1 MKIEKKLWITLFA
14 FGMFAI
20 CFSGWIFSQ
29 STVREKLFWDN
40 TIKCETKELTDGE
53 IKSKNIALPKDFN
66 VPKSILFK
74 TTHTI
79 AEVWLDGEKIYEYG
93 NEEDAPS
100 FMKSPGSCWHIVD
113 IPEGSAGKNLE
124 VRIIPVYDDYYGN
137 EVSIAYGTR
146 GDCILKILTDSFKTL
161 LLRCGI
167 LFASIICLLL
177 YLGAVRRKR
186 RDKIEAK
193 IEIFLNLGF
202 FSLLI
207 AVWTLAQCGF
217 RQFLIPDG
225 RTLYFVEY
233 FSFFLFPVPFN
244 FLLYDICKSRYHK
257 GALIFSTLYL
267 VNMAGDVLLQCTG
280 IIDIFRM
287 LPATHVIMVANAVY
301 IVVLIFYEARKE
313 GNDEAKK
320 FQYPMCALIVFGM
333 AEMFLYYLRKFQQ
346 TSILLPIGTL
356 LFIIMLIWIQV
367 SQYYDQYIQ
376 KQKVIY
382 LQKIANM
389 DMLTEAMNRNAYED
403 MVKYLDEG
411 DIKLRTTGV
420 VLFDLDNLKV
430 INDNFGHEKGDEALK
445 LCYQCISQA
454 FQNVKNCF
462 RIGGDEFAYVYH
474 SDEKDMIPERLKAL
488 ELILKKTAE
497 TNKLDYPLSMSAG
510 YAYYQ
515 PDIDFDFKDIV
526 RRSDTMLYRQ
536 KRRKKMAQSTGLD
549 KMLSRMGKQ
558 STEEI
563 TDEVILQEKKFQS
576 MSVDEL
582 CSVIDLLSPTTDNYP
597 YVVDF
602 RSDFYYIANQ
612 ALERFCIPKNGF
624 HNVISKH
631 KEFVY
636 APDYEKLKAEVDDLL
651 ETDRCI
657 HSIECRWLDLKKIPI
672 WIHSKGYLVRDD
684 NMKPLY
690 MIGCVNEIGERQ
702 KADNVSGLLGE
713 SGFREYMNQLDTP
726 LETGYLLRIGIDHF
740 KEINENFGQEYGDFV
755 LKKTA
760 ECISGCISEGQKVY
774 KLVADEFLILDV
786 SSDEVKDAD
795 KIYDKVREA
804 IDRFIE
810 TNEFKVMYTVSG
822 GTVPFMALKGN
833 QCSEALKLTDFALNE
848 AKKLGRNRC
857 YIFNGETYRKFL
869 RKREITQELR
879 EAVINGFQGFTAFYQ
894 PVFAEDKKVPYGAE
908 ALMRFTSEKFGMI
921 SPAEFIPILEETGLI
936 IPAGRWMMKEA
947 MGKCSEI
954 RKILSRFRMSI
965 NISQIQAS
973 KSDVIQDISAEMK
986 RAGLPLEAVI
996 VELTESDL
1004 LEQNINEKHFLT
1016 ELKRMGISLA
1026 LDDFGTGYSNF
1037 HYLSELKP
1045 EIIKIDRSF
1054 TAKAVADE
1062 QEYYLLNQ
1070 FCTMIHNLDMKIC
1083 IEGIESA
1090 QEWLKIRK
1098 LCPEFT
1104 QGYFWGK
1111 PCGYEE
1117 FVRKFV
1123 QEK

>member
-1 MKIEKKLWITLFA
+1 M
-14 FGMFAI
+14 
-20 CFSGWIFSQ
+20 
-29 STVREKLFWDN
+29 
-40 TIKCETKELTDGE
+40 
-53 IKSKNIALPKDFN
+53 
-66 VPKSILFK
+66 
-74 TTHTI
+74 
-79 AEVWLDGEKIYEYG
+79 
-93 NEEDAPS
+93 
-100 FMKSPGSCWHIVD
+100 
-113 IPEGSAGKNLE
+113 
-124 VRIIPVYDDYYGN
+124 
-137 EVSIAYGTR
+137 
-146 GDCILKILTDSFKTL
+146 
-161 LLRCGI
+161 
-167 LFASIICLLL
+167 
-177 YLGAVRRKR
+177 
-186 RDKIEAK
+186 
-193 IEIFLNLGF
+193 
-202 FSLLI
+202 
-207 AVWTLAQCGF
+207 
-217 RQFLIPDG
+217 
-225 RTLYFVEY
+225 
-233 FSFFLFPVPFN
+233 
-244 FLLYDICKSRYHK
+244 
-257 GALIFSTLYL
+257 
-267 VNMAGDVLLQCTG
+267 
-280 IIDIFRM
+280 
-287 LPATHVIMVANAVY
+287 
-301 IVVLIFYEARKE
+301 
-313 GNDEAKK
+313 
-320 FQYPMCALIVFGM
+320 
-333 AEMFLYYLRKFQQ
+333 
-346 TSILLPIGTL
+346 
-356 LFIIMLIWIQV
+356 
-367 SQYYDQYIQ
+367 
-376 KQKVIY
+376 
-382 LQKIANM
+382 
-389 DMLTEAMNRNAYED
+389 
-403 MVKYLDEG
+403 
-411 DIKLRTTGV
+411 
-420 VLFDLDNLKV
+420 
-430 INDNFGHEKGDEALK
+430 
-445 LCYQCISQA
+445 
-454 FQNVKNCF
+454 
-462 RIGGDEFAYVYH
+462 
-474 SDEKDMIPERLKAL
+474 
-488 ELILKKTAE
+488 
-497 TNKLDYPLSMSAG
+497 
-510 YAYYQ
+510 
-515 PDIDFDFKDIV
+515 
-526 RRSDTMLYRQ
+526 
-536 KRRKKMAQSTGLD
+536 
-549 KMLSRMGKQ
+549 
-558 STEEI
+558 
-563 TDEVILQEKKFQS
+563 
-576 MSVDEL
+576 
-582 CSVIDLLSPTTDNYP
+582 
-597 YVVDF
+597 
-602 RSDFYYIANQ
+602 
-612 ALERFCIPKNGF
+612 
-624 HNVISKH
+624 
-631 KEFVY
+631 
-636 APDYEKLKAEVDDLL
+636 
-651 ETDRCI
+651 
-657 HSIECRWLDLKKIPI
+657 PI
-672 WIHSKGYLVRDD
+672 WIHCKGYLVRDD

-690 MIGCVNEIGERQ
+690 MIGCINEIGERQ

-740 KEINENFGQEYGDFV
+740 KEINDNFGQEYGDFV
-755 LKKTA
+755 LKKSA
-760 ECISGCISEGQKVY
+760 ECISGCTSEGQKVY

-786 SSDEVKDAD
+786 ASDEAKDAD
-795 KIYDKVREA
+795 KLYDKVREA

-822 GTVPFMALKGN
+822 GIVPFAALKGN

-954 RKILSRFRMSI
+954 RKILSGFRMSI
-965 NISQIQAS
+965 NISQVQAS

-986 RAGLPLEAVI
+986 RTGLPLEAVI

>member
-1 MKIEKKLWITLFA
+1 M
-14 FGMFAI
+14 
-20 CFSGWIFSQ
+20 
-29 STVREKLFWDN
+29 
-40 TIKCETKELTDGE
+40 
-53 IKSKNIALPKDFN
+53 
-66 VPKSILFK
+66 
-74 TTHTI
+74 
-79 AEVWLDGEKIYEYG
+79 
-93 NEEDAPS
+93 
-100 FMKSPGSCWHIVD
+100 
-113 IPEGSAGKNLE
+113 
-124 VRIIPVYDDYYGN
+124 
-137 EVSIAYGTR
+137 
-146 GDCILKILTDSFKTL
+146 
-161 LLRCGI
+161 
-167 LFASIICLLL
+167 
-177 YLGAVRRKR
+177 
-186 RDKIEAK
+186 
-193 IEIFLNLGF
+193 
-202 FSLLI
+202 
-207 AVWTLAQCGF
+207 
-217 RQFLIPDG
+217 IPDG

-497 TNKLDYPLSMSAG
+497 TNKLEYPLSMSAG

-869 RKREITQELR
+869 RKREIIQELR

-1016 ELKRMGISLA
+1016 ELKRWMTLEPATRTSIISA
-1026 LDDFGTGYSNF
+1026 S
-1037 HYLSELKP
+1037 
-1045 EIIKIDRSF
+1045 
-1054 TAKAVADE
+1054 
-1062 QEYYLLNQ
+1062 
-1070 FCTMIHNLDMKIC
+1070 
-1083 IEGIESA
+1083 
-1090 QEWLKIRK
+1090 
-1098 LCPEFT
+1098 
-1104 QGYFWGK
+1104 
-1111 PCGYEE
+1111 
-1117 FVRKFV
+1117 
-1123 QEK
+1123 